1 MLQLN
6 VSTGMTYK
14 GHFLVFP
21 QYLCFFSSEIVK
33 IITWWSSRVN
43 KVLNCTILSFI
54 PYGDCVWTIL
64 GPCNFIYT
72 TSLFYITRKVLNF
85 SEWTFYVQ
93 GMPMEFIIIGS
104 MWGKCMEYI
113 MAIFAIFLQNLYL
126 YLSDILGSFTL
137 WSSRVNKLSHFD
149 VHLSG
154 PYGDHVWTILG
165 PYFGC

>member
-1 MLQLN
+1 
-6 VSTGMTYK
+6 MTYK
-14 GHFLVFP
+14 GHFFVFP

-43 KVLNCTILSFI
+43 KVLNCTILSFL
-54 PYGDCVWTIL
+54 PYGACVWTIL
-64 GPCNFIYT
+64 GPCHFIYT

-113 MAIFAIFLQNLYL
+113 MAIFAVFFTKSLF
-126 YLSDILGSFTL
+126 ILVRYSWKFHSVIIQGQQIITL
-137 WSSRVNKLSHFD
+137 WCSFI
-149 VHLSG
+149 
-154 PYGDHVWTILG
+154 WTIWG
-165 PYFGC
+165 PCLDHIRAIFWMLVNSTIEI

>member
-1 MLQLN
+1 
-6 VSTGMTYK
+6 MTYK

-21 QYLCFFSSEIVK
+21 QYLCFFSSEIFK

-43 KVLNCTILSFI
+43 KVLNCTILSFL
-54 PYGDCVWTIL
+54 PYGACVWTIL
-64 GPCNFIYT
+64 GPCHFIYT

-113 MAIFAIFLQNLYL
+113 MAIFAVFFYKISIYTCQIFLEVSLCDHPGSTNYHTLMFIYL
-126 YLSDILGSFTL
+126 DHMGTMF
-137 WSSRVNKLSHFD
+137 
-149 VHLSG
+149 G
-154 PYGDHVWTILG
+154 PY
-165 PYFGC
+165 